1 VSVAAPPAAWA
12 ALDLDAGEADAELVG
27 RIAAEIGSPGAELR
41 PSGAGSRW
49 RLYLP
54 EGDPEALSARV
65 RDCWC
70 AWSPGRI
77 DPAPRLVREPE
88 RDWGAEARRA
98 FAGADAEPFWI
109 GPPWLDPPRGRTPVW
124 ILPGRAFGTGLHPT
138 TRLALRL
145 LGGRRAEGARVL
157 DVGTGSGVLA
167 LAALARGARQ
177 AVGLD
182 VDRHALANASGNAL
196 LNAAGDGLRLVAGS
210 LDALAPS
217 AAFDLVLANLERD
230 ALLPLLAPLRR
241 VVAPGGV
248 VVASGLTL
256 AQRTELLAASA
267 ASGLSAGDERE
278 EGGWWAALLRPA

>member
-65 RDCWC
+65 RDCWR

-196 LNAAGDGLRLVAGS
+196 LNAA
-210 LDALAPS
+210 
-217 AAFDLVLANLERD
+217 FDLVLANLERD